1 MTDAFHSV
9 GDIGW
14 YSSAY
19 MLTACAFQLLYGRIY
34 TFYSPKLVF
43 LSSIAMFELGSLIC
57 GVSPSSLVFI
67 IGRAVAGV
75 GSAGI
80 FSGSVILTVH
90 IIPLRQRP
98 AYQGVMGAVIM
109 ISSIVGPLIGGA
121 FTTRLTWRW

>member
-1 MTDAFHSV
+1 MTDTFHSV

-14 YSSAY
+14 YSRAY

-34 TFYSPKLVF
+34 TFYSPKWVF
-43 LSSIAMFELGSLIC
+43 LSSIARFELGSLIC

-80 FSGSVILTVH
+80 FSGSIILTVH

-98 AYQGVMGAVIM
+98 AYQGIMGAVIM